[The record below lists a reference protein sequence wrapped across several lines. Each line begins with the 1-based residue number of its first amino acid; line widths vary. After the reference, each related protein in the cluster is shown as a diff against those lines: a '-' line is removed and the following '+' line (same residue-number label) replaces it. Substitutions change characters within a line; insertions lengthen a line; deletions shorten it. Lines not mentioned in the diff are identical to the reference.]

1 MQLSQI
7 EQSIKETIKKYDV
20 IEDIAIYIKNGNE
33 DFEFSLNDIEL
44 KYCIGSITK
53 VFTAFGVM
61 MLRED
66 GKLNLDD
73 LIETHIPELKA
84 IKYANDNCPRI
95 SIRDLITHHS
105 GVIRDIPE
113 QIEESYELVFDYLT
127 KEAAPVTPRI
137 AYSYSNVGYSLL
149 GMLIERL
156 SGLTYEDF
164 ISNNLLSVLGLKES
178 FFKLDEVNFG
188 IGNASGALFS
198 TLKDMKKFCEYCSSP
213 NCLKSINPYIQFEM
227 QKLSFQGRMIEGGL
241 GWHIDRGVIGHDGCY
256 FPYQSHFW
264 FDPVKNFSVII
275 LLKVKNESELA
286 LSFDI
291 LERVYEQL
299 GLSFNSYLANF
310 VNDLSMYFNEGKNLI
325 FKDIISDD
333 FFKEFGV
340 EQLQTIFSDLKE
352 KLGFVKSTKV
362 HELTSFK
369 EANIEFVGERNRL
382 LFNLVKGTDDRISS
396 LLVKSLPK

>member
-1 MQLSQI
+1 M
-7 EQSIKETIKKYDV
+7 
-20 IEDIAIYIKNGNE
+20 
-33 DFEFSLNDIEL
+33 
-44 KYCIGSITK
+44 
-53 VFTAFGVM
+53 
-61 MLRED
+61 
-66 GKLNLDD
+66 
-73 LIETHIPELKA
+73 
-84 IKYANDNCPRI
+84 
-95 SIRDLITHHS
+95 
-105 GVIRDIPE
+105 
-113 QIEESYELVFDYLT
+113 
-127 KEAAPVTPRI
+127 
-137 AYSYSNVGYSLL
+137 
-149 GMLIERL
+149 
-156 SGLTYEDF
+156 
-164 ISNNLLSVLGLKES
+164 
-178 FFKLDEVNFG
+178 
-188 IGNASGALFS
+188 
-198 TLKDMKKFCEYCSSP
+198 
-213 NCLKSINPYIQFEM
+213 
-227 QKLSFQGRMIEGGL
+227 
-241 GWHIDRGVIGHDGCY
+241 
-256 FPYQSHFW
+256 
-264 FDPVKNFSVII
+264 II